1 MKSSAVKTFRDCL
14 GILNQRDRR
23 KFNFAIWS
31 VAVLGILDLV
41 GVILIGSIG
50 AISIKGVQSQATGD
64 RVNLLLS
71 TLRIEELS
79 LQLQVIVIAS
89 IALAFLISKTVIT
102 VILTRRILFFLAAKG
117 SELSTFLLERVFA
130 QKIIAIQKTT
140 SDEFQYSTGFGVWS
154 ISLGILGVGS
164 TMVADITLL
173 LILGIGLFIVDPLVS
188 LSSFILFFAV
198 GTSLYFLMKNRAKFV
213 GSQIANLQIES
224 TKQLNE
230 LLTTFRE
237 VFVRNRRMYYIEKL
251 SATRRDYTKAFAEQ
265 TFLPSISKY
274 SIEVTIIIG
283 VMVVS
288 GLQFAFRDA
297 SRATAGIAL
306 FMAAASRIAPAF
318 LRLQQSLIQL
328 QSSSGSAIPTL
339 KLIKTMQT
347 IQSLN
352 AQTTGLSTVH
362 DGFQPQ
368 VSIFNLTFKYP
379 NSDKNVIKDF
389 NIEIN
394 PGSVTA
400 IVGPTGAGKS
410 TLVDLIL
417 GIHEP
422 SSGSITIS
430 GYEPEI
436 AIEKWP
442 GAVAYMPQTVGL
454 IDGSVT
460 DNILLGFPRSRETDS
475 LVDAAINAA
484 GIRDFI
490 NGLEFGTETQVGER
504 GARLSGGQKQRIG
517 VARALLTNPQL
528 MVLDEATSALDG
540 QTERDF
546 SEALNALKGERTVIA
561 IAHRLSTVIAAD
573 KVIYLAEGKIQAMG
587 SFNVVRTLVPD
598 FDEQAKLMGL

>member
-1 MKSSAVKTFRDCL
+1 
-14 GILNQRDRR
+14 
-23 KFNFAIWS
+23 
-31 VAVLGILDLV
+31 
-41 GVILIGSIG
+41 
-50 AISIKGVQSQATGD
+50 
-64 RVNLLLS
+64 
-71 TLRIEELS
+71 LRIEELS
-79 LQLQVIVIAS
+79 LQSQVIVIAS

-173 LILGIGLFIVDPLVS
+173 LILGIGLFIVDPLVA

-389 NIEIN
+389 NIEIY

-430 GYEPEI
+430 GYEPET

-454 IDGSVT
+454 IDGSIT

-490 NGLEFGTETQVGER
+490 NGLEFGAETQVGER

-528 MVLDEATSALDG
+528 MVLDEATSALDS
-540 QTERDF
+540 ESELEI
-546 SEALNALKGERTVIA
+546 SEAIQNLRGKTTVIVV
-561 IAHRLSTVIAAD
+561 AHRLSTVRTAD
-573 KVIYLAEGKIQAMG
+573 QIIYVGLDGVIVTG
-587 SFNVVRTLVPD
+587 SFQFVRESVPD
-598 FDEQAKLMGL
+598 FDRQAILLGL

>member
-1 MKSSAVKTFRDCL
+1 MKTFRDCL
-14 GILNQRDRR
+14 GILNHRDRR

-64 RVNLLLS
+64 RENLLLS
-71 TLRIEELS
+71 ALRIEELS
-79 LQLQVIVIAS
+79 LQSQVIVIAS

-173 LILGIGLFIVDPLVS
+173 LILGIGLIIVDPLVA
-188 LSSFILFFAV
+188 LSSFILFCTV

-213 GSQIANLQIES
+213 GSQLANLQIES

-251 SATRRDYTKAFAEQ
+251 SATRRDYTKSFAEQ

-297 SRATAGIAL
+297 SRATAGVAL

-339 KLIKTMQT
+339 KLIKAMQT

-352 AQTTGLSTVH
+352 AQTTGLRTVH

-368 VSIFNLTFKYP
+368 VSIFNLAFKYP
-379 NSDKNVIKDF
+379 NSDKYVFRDF

-400 IVGPTGAGKS
+400 IVGPTGSGKS

-430 GYEPEI
+430 GYEPET

-460 DNILLGFPRSRETDS
+460 DNILLGFPRSAETDS
-475 LVDAAINAA
+475 LVDAAIDAA

-490 NGLEFGTETQVGER
+490 RGLEFGKETQVGER

-528 MVLDEATSALDG
+528 MVLDEATSALD
-540 QTERDF
+540 
-546 SEALNALKGERTVIA
+546 SESELEISDAIQNLRGKTTVIVV
-561 IAHRLSTVIAAD
+561 AHRLSTVRTAD
-573 KVIYLAEGKIQAMG
+573 QIIYVGLDGIIITG
-587 SFNVVRTLVPD
+587 SFQSVRESVPD
-598 FDEQAKLMGL
+598 FDRQAILLGL

>member
-1 MKSSAVKTFRDCL
+1 MKTFRDCL
-14 GILNQRDRR
+14 GILNHRDRR

-79 LQLQVIVIAS
+79 LQSQVIVIAS

-130 QKIIAIQKTT
+130 QKVIAIQKTT
-140 SDEFQYSTGFGVWS
+140 SAEFQYSTGFGVWS

-173 LILGIGLFIVDPLVS
+173 LILGIGLFIVDPLVA

-251 SATRRDYTKAFAEQ
+251 SATRREYTKAFAEQ

-347 IQSLN
+347 TQSLN

-379 NSDKNVIKDF
+379 NSDKDVIKDF

-528 MVLDEATSALDG
+528 MVLDEATSALDS
-540 QTERDF
+540 ESELEI
-546 SEALNALKGERTVIA
+546 SEAIQNLRGKTTVIVV
-561 IAHRLSTVIAAD
+561 AHRLSTVRTAD
-573 KVIYLAEGKIQAMG
+573 QIIYVGLDGIIVTG
-587 SFNVVRTLVPD
+587 SFQFVRESVPD
-598 FDEQAKLMGL
+598 FDRQAILLGL

>member
-71 TLRIEELS
+71 TLHIEELS
-79 LQLQVIVIAS
+79 LQSQVIVIAS

-173 LILGIGLFIVDPLVS
+173 LILGIGLFIVDPLVA

-339 KLIKTMQT
+339 KLIKTMQA

-430 GYEPEI
+430 GYEPET

-490 NGLEFGTETQVGER
+490 NGLEFGAETQVGER

-528 MVLDEATSALDG
+528 MVLDEATSALDS
-540 QTERDF
+540 ESELEI
-546 SEALNALKGERTVIA
+546 SEAIQNLRGKTTVIVV
-561 IAHRLSTVIAAD
+561 AHRLSTVRTAD
-573 KVIYLAEGKIQAMG
+573 QIIYVGLDGVIVTG
-587 SFNVVRTLVPD
+587 SFQFVRESVPD
-598 FDEQAKLMGL
+598 FDRQAILLGL

>member
-14 GILNQRDRR
+14 GILNDRDRK
-23 KFNFAIWS
+23 KFKFTIWS
-31 VAVLGILDLV
+31 VAFLGILDLV

-64 RVNLLLS
+64 RVNLLLNM
-71 TLRIEELS
+71 LRIQDFS
-79 LQLQVIVIAS
+79 LQAQVIVIAS
-89 IALAFLISKTVIT
+89 IALSFLISKTIIT
-102 VILTRRILFFLAAKG
+102 VLLTRRILFFLAAKG

-164 TMVADITLL
+164 TMVADIVLL
-173 LILGIGLFIVDPLVS
+173 LILGIGLFIVDPLVA
-188 LSSFILFFAV
+188 LSSFVLFFVV

-237 VFVRNRRMYYIEKL
+237 VFVRNRRMHYIEKL
-251 SATRRDYTKAFAEQ
+251 SGTRREYTKAFAEQ

-274 SIEVTIIIG
+274 TIEITIIVG
-283 VMVVS
+283 VMVIS

-328 QSSSGSAIPTL
+328 QSSSGSALPTL
-339 KLIKTMQT
+339 KLIKAMQT
-347 IQSLN
+347 IQSLSS
-352 AQTTGLSTVH
+352 QSTGLCTVH
-362 DGFQPQ
+362 DGFQPR
-368 VSIFNLTFKYP
+368 VSIKGLSFRYP
-379 NSDKNVIKDF
+379 KSDKNVINNF
-389 NIEIN
+389 NAEIN
-394 PGSVTA
+394 PGTVTA

-417 GIHEP
+417 GIHDP

-430 GYEPEI
+430 GYEPES

-454 IDGSVT
+454 IDGSVA
-460 DNILLGFPRSRETDS
+460 DNILLGFPRSKETDS
-475 LVDAAINAA
+475 LVDAAIDAA
-484 GIRDFI
+484 GVREFI
-490 NGLEFGTETQVGER
+490 NGLEFGKETQVGER
-504 GARLSGGQKQRIG
+504 GARLSGGQKQRVG

-528 MVLDEATSALDG
+528 MVLDEATSALDS
-540 QTERDF
+540 ESELEI
-546 SEALNALKGERTVIA
+546 SEAIQKLRGKSTVIVV
-561 IAHRLSTVIAAD
+561 AHRLSTVRTAD
-573 KVIYLAEGKIQAMG
+573 QVIYIGLDGNIVTG
-587 SFNVVRTLVPD
+587 SFQFVRESVPD
-598 FDEQAKLMGL
+598 FDRQAILLGL

>member
-1 MKSSAVKTFRDCL
+1 MNTSAIKTFRDCL
-14 GILNQRDRR
+14 GILNDRDRKR
-23 KFNFAIWS
+23 FNLAIWS
-31 VAVLGILDLV
+31 VAFLGILDLV

-71 TLRIEELS
+71 VLNIQDLS

-89 IALAFLISKTVIT
+89 IALAFLVSKTIIT
-102 VILTRRILFFLAAKG
+102 IILTRKILFFLAAKG

-173 LILGIGLFIVDPLVS
+173 LILGIGLFIVDPLVA
-188 LSSFILFFAV
+188 LSSFLLFFVV
-198 GTSLYFLMKNRAKFV
+198 GISLYFLMKNRARYV
-213 GSQIANLQIES
+213 GSQIASLQIES

-237 VFVRNRRMYYIEKL
+237 VFVRNRRMYYIERL

-274 SIEVTIIIG
+274 AIEITIIVG
-283 VMVVS
+283 VMAVS

-328 QSSSGSAIPTL
+328 QSSSGSALPTL
-339 KLIKTMQT
+339 KLIKTME
-347 IQSLN
+347 
-352 AQTTGLSTVH
+352 TVH
-362 DGFQPQ
+362 SLKSQTSELCIDHEGFQPQ
-368 VSIFNLTFKYP
+368 ISISNLSFKYP
-379 NSDKNVIKDF
+379 NSDKFVIKDF
-389 NIEIN
+389 EIEIHT
-394 PGSVTA
+394 GSVTA

-422 SSGSITIS
+422 SKGSITIS
-430 GYEPEI
+430 GHEPEI

-442 GAVAYMPQTVGL
+442 GAIAYMPQAVGL
-454 IDGSVT
+454 IDGSVIE
-460 DNILLGFPRSRETDS
+460 NILLGFPRTNQSDS
-475 LVDAAINAA
+475 LVEAAINAA
-484 GIRDFI
+484 GIRNFI
-490 NGLEFGTETQVGER
+490 NGLENGIETQVGER
-504 GARLSGGQKQRIG
+504 GARLSGGQKQRLG

-528 MVLDEATSALDG
+528 MVFDEATSALDS
-540 QTERDF
+540 ESELEI
-546 SEALNALKGERTVIA
+546 SEAIQNLRGKTTVIVV
-561 IAHRLSTVIAAD
+561 AHRLSTVRTAD
-573 KVIYLAEGKIQAMG
+573 QIIYVGLDGVIVTG
-587 SFNVVRTLVPD
+587 SFQSVRENVPD
-598 FDEQAKLMGL
+598 FDRQALLLGL

>member
-14 GILNQRDRR
+14 GILNHRDRR

-71 TLRIEELS
+71 TLRIEELG
-79 LQLQVIVIAS
+79 LQSQVIVIAS

-173 LILGIGLFIVDPLVS
+173 VILGIGLLIVDPLVA

-251 SATRRDYTKAFAEQ
+251 SATRREYTKAFAEQ

-318 LRLQQSLIQL
+318 LRLRNSNPKTYKNYANN
-328 QSSSGSAIPTL
+328 SAPER
-339 KLIKTMQT
+339 
-347 IQSLN
+347 
-352 AQTTGLSTVH
+352 
-362 DGFQPQ
+362 
-368 VSIFNLTFKYP
+368 P
-379 NSDKNVIKDF
+379 ND
-389 NIEIN
+389 
-394 PGSVTA
+394 
-400 IVGPTGAGKS
+400 
-410 TLVDLIL
+410 
-417 GIHEP
+417 
-422 SSGSITIS
+422 
-430 GYEPEI
+430 
-436 AIEKWP
+436 
-442 GAVAYMPQTVGL
+442 
-454 IDGSVT
+454 
-460 DNILLGFPRSRETDS
+460 
-475 LVDAAINAA
+475 
-484 GIRDFI
+484 
-490 NGLEFGTETQVGER
+490 GLEHCT
-504 GARLSGGQKQRIG
+504 
-517 VARALLTNPQL
+517 
-528 MVLDEATSALDG
+528 
-540 QTERDF
+540 
-546 SEALNALKGERTVIA
+546 
-561 IAHRLSTVIAAD
+561 
-573 KVIYLAEGKIQAMG
+573 
-587 SFNVVRTLVPD
+587 
-598 FDEQAKLMGL
+598 

>member
-1 MKSSAVKTFRDCL
+1 MKTFRDCL

-71 TLRIEELS
+71 TLHIEELS
-79 LQLQVIVIAS
+79 LQSQVIVIAS

-173 LILGIGLFIVDPLVS
+173 LILGIGLFIVDPLVA

-339 KLIKTMQT
+339 KLIKTMQA

-430 GYEPEI
+430 GYEPET

-490 NGLEFGTETQVGER
+490 NGLEFGAETQVGER

-528 MVLDEATSALDG
+528 MVLDEATSALDS
-540 QTERDF
+540 ESELEI
-546 SEALNALKGERTVIA
+546 SEAIQNLRGKTTVIVV
-561 IAHRLSTVIAAD
+561 AHRLSTVRTAD
-573 KVIYLAEGKIQAMG
+573 QIIYVGLDGVIVTG
-587 SFNVVRTLVPD
+587 SFQFVRESVPD
-598 FDEQAKLMGL
+598 FDRQAILLGL